1 MKDYQD
7 RVQAEQKE
15 LQNKIN
21 KLQLFVES
29 FPLTYVLEE
38 EAILLRQQL
47 EAMILYNNVLLRRIS
62 IYYQNS

>member
-21 KLQLFVES
+21 KLQPFVES

-38 EAILLRQQL
+38 EAILLRRQL
-47 EAMILYNNVLLRRIS
+47 ELMILYNNVLLRRIS
-62 IYYQNS
+62 IYDQIL